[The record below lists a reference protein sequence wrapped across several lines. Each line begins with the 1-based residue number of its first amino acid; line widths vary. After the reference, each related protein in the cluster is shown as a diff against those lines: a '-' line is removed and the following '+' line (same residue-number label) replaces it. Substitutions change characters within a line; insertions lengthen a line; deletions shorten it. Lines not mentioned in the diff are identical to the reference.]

1 MNIGDKLR
9 MIPSAR
15 LSEDGIY
22 TPLPCTVV
30 YIHPEHRF
38 YTVEFK
44 SEVTGA
50 AFRES
55 FLFPGRDGAEW
66 ENRRRK
72 ATAHRQLAPGRLKP
86 GGIYST
92 KG

>member
-9 MIPSAR
+9 MVPTARCPGEPSTSPR
-15 LSEDGIY
+15 S
-22 TPLPCTVV
+22 CTVV
-30 YIHPEHRF
+30 YIHPQRRF

-50 AFRES
+50 TFRES

-66 ENRRRK
+66 KNRRRK
-72 ATAHRQLAPGRLKP
+72 APAHRQLAPGRLKP

>member
-1 MNIGDKLR
+1 MDIGDRLKI
-9 MIPSAR
+9 IPSSR
-15 LSEDGIY
+15 LSEDRIY

-30 YIHPEHRF
+30 YIHPERRF

-44 SEVTGA
+44 SEVTGQT
-50 AFRES
+50 FRES
-55 FLFPGRDGAEW
+55 FLFPDRAGAEW

-72 ATAHRQLAPGRLKP
+72 ASAHRQLAPGRLKP

>member
-9 MIPSAR
+9 MVPTARCPVEPS
-15 LSEDGIY
+15 
-22 TPLPCTVV
+22 TQPLPCTVV
-30 YIHPEHRF
+30 YIHPERRF

-50 AFRES
+50 TFRES
-55 FLFPGRDGAEW
+55 FPCPDRPEIIRETPQKEAADKRNQYGPGSL
-66 ENRRRK
+66 RK
-72 ATAHRQLAPGRLKP
+72 
-86 GGIYST
+86 GGIYA

>member
-9 MIPSAR
+9 MVPTARCPGEPSTSPR
-15 LSEDGIY
+15 
-22 TPLPCTVV
+22 PCTVV
-30 YIHPEHRF
+30 YIHPQRRF

-44 SEVTGA
+44 SEITGA

-55 FLFPGRDGAEW
+55 FPCLDRPEIIREKPQKDPAEK
-66 ENRRRK
+66 RK
-72 ATAHRQLAPGRLKP
+72 QYGPESLRK
-86 GGIYST
+86 GGIYS

>member
-1 MNIGDKLR
+1 MDIGDKLR

-15 LSEDGIY
+15 LSDDRSY

-30 YIHPEHRF
+30 YIHPQRRF

-50 AFRES
+50 TFRES

-72 ATAHRQLAPGRLKP
+72 SPAHRQLAPGRLKP
-86 GGIYST
+86 GGIYRT

>member
-1 MNIGDKLR
+1 MDIGDKLR

-15 LSEDGIY
+15 LSADRSY

-30 YIHPEHRF
+30 YIHPQRRF

-50 AFRES
+50 TFRES
-55 FLFPGRDGAEW
+55 FPCPDRPEIIREPPQKEAAA
-66 ENRRRK
+66 RRGSYG
-72 ATAHRQLAPGRLKP
+72 HGSL
-86 GGIYST
+86 
-92 KG
+92 